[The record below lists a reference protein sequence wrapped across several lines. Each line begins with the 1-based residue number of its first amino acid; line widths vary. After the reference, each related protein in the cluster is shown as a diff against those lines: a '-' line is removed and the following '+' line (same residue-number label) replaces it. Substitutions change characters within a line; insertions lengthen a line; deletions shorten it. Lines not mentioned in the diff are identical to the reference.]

1 MVAIDASSSCGPQP
15 NCQFPPPIAHVPRPS
30 GVISK
35 SVFPS
40 CRVRTY
46 IHSFLL
52 YIVIVSFKDRS
63 CSILYVR
70 FCIKQAEQRVC
81 RAFSSLRPPHILSSA
96 LALPVYSLRN
106 CTTTNETI
114 DIQIM

>member
-15 NCQFPPPIAHVPRPS
+15 NSQFPPPMAHVPRPS

-40 CRVRTY
+40 CLVRTY

-52 YIVIVSFKDRS
+52 LILLVIWLANLCFD
-63 CSILYVR
+63 
-70 FCIKQAEQRVC
+70 
-81 RAFSSLRPPHILSSA
+81 FSAPA
-96 LALPVYSLRN
+96 ALPKAVLVWAVRPTPTQPTPTHDMSHWRWRDVLER
-106 CTTTNETI
+106 EGSPAI
-114 DIQIM
+114 